1 MPLASYSRSAFRL
14 SPLRAATSPMSRPD
28 GSTRPGY
35 GLTPG
40 GSSRAWLWTGQP
52 SRKSAS
58 ITPGRHPL
66 EDALDFPEIGHLAI
80 NLPGVLH
87 GDALDL
93 RARVSPPVDEAQ
105 ERPDLVEREPEFPAA
120 ANEAQ

>member
-1 MPLASYSRSAFRL
+1 MAL
-14 SPLRAATSPMSRPD
+14 D
-28 GSTRPGY
+28 GSALPEERVDH
-35 GLTPG
+35 
-40 GSSRAWLWTGQP
+40 RAPRHG
-52 SRKSAS
+52 AA

-120 ANEAQ
+120 ANEAQTLHVVLAIDPMLCQRLLRVSGDSGVRQVDITSP